1 MQGPKQKS
9 ADHDFRPMLYCGP
22 LWLYYNKYTVII
34 YGTILHAVLFSGFS
48 NARDEMKPKQSNSWQ
63 KAGPW
68 PTTGPGPAGDNQ
80 PGYYRPEA
88 SLPRIFTSHILVG
101 IQSKATTLFN
111 PRCHKSWR
119 TIQQNNLCLFSLS
132 SRESLM
138 SRTVSIA
145 SIPSQSPTT

>member
-68 PTTGPGPAGDNQ
+68 PTTGPGPAEDNQ

-88 SLPRIFTSHILVG
+88 SLPRIFTS
-101 IQSKATTLFN
+101 
-111 PRCHKSWR
+111 
-119 TIQQNNLCLFSLS
+119 LS
-132 SRESLM
+132 
-138 SRTVSIA
+138 
-145 SIPSQSPTT
+145 